1 MSSYG
6 MSEPLF
12 NRFAHVYIE
21 TKVEEA
27 VLGNPYIIVPS
38 PAHKSRKEFFEFI
51 MPKHK
56 STTDFSKF
64 VKEFTQKYMNKKTF
78 KVIVK

>member
-1 MSSYG
+1 MEMIFTEIFCILAAKELGLSS
-6 MSEPLF
+6 
-12 NRFAHVYIE
+12 IQWQD
-21 TKVEEA
+21 
-27 VLGNPYIIVPS
+27 II
-38 PAHKSRKEFFEFI
+38 KTINTSRKEIFEFI